1 MGRRENLETRLRLRF
16 FQRSWQNFCLGE
28 GGGAEWGVWIK
39 NGMSPCK
46 VSLVFLPHFDV
57 FCDLLLNWPTVHGIF
72 LYYTKIRKKKTAYLE
87 PRDYSKICDTLG
99 IWKSQTVVFVSASS
113 FTLFH
118 WQTVSSKSFST
129 SSLAQSRIMAKT
141 FCKTASLSCK
151 KTCHV
156 CDLQLRLERW
166 HSQVV
171 KNSFRLRFSIFLFRK
186 KLQLNVIRGPK

>member
-1 MGRRENLETRLRLRF
+1 MECPIVKCHWCFYHILT
-16 FQRSWQNFCLGE
+16 SSVICYWT
-28 GGGAEWGVWIK
+28 
-39 NGMSPCK
+39 
-46 VSLVFLPHFDV
+46 
-57 FCDLLLNWPTVHGIF
+57 DLLYMESFCITQQSE
-72 LYYTKIRKKKTAYLE
+72 KKKTAYLE
-87 PRDYSKICDTLG
+87 PRDYSKICATLG